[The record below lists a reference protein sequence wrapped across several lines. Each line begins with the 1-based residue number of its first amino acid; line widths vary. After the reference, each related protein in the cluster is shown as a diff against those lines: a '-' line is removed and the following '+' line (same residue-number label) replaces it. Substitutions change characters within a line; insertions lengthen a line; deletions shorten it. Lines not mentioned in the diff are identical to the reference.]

1 MQNSHANRGMTFERL
16 IENAC
21 DIYQIKKLAIIQ
33 KLPTDWKIIRNGAQ
47 ITGAFPNKK
56 STVDFMGVLNPGM
69 AIAFEA
75 KETKAKSF
83 PF

>member
-47 ITGAFPNKK
+47 
-56 STVDFMGVLNPGM
+56 
-69 AIAFEA
+69 
-75 KETKAKSF
+75 
-83 PF
+83 